1 MLYWVLF
8 TTKNKHIM
16 NHHYSLLITLLTAL
30 LSLATAAG
38 IFVHDMKID
47 KLAITAIAA
56 PLALAGGVHAALSTE
71 LHPHAERGSLKQA
84 VSDAQGN
91 NPLLQPRSAH
101 KNKKYLT
108 KRKMLVGHRSLFG
121 MLVPLS

>member
-1 MLYWVLF
+1 
-8 TTKNKHIM
+8 M
-16 NHHYSLLITLLTAL
+16 NHYSTLIITLFTAL
-30 LSLATAAG
+30 LSVATAAG
-38 IFVHDMKID
+38 VFVHDMKID

-56 PLALAGGVHAALSTE
+56 PLALAGGVHAALATE

-108 KRKMLVGHRSLFG
+108 KRKMLAGHRSLFG
-121 MLVPLS
+121 SLIPV